1 MATEKT
7 SLPNPKVLAPSVAG
21 VSPQIVN
28 QHTSLPGHL
37 VRLPGTNW
45 AVWRWIVLR
54 GAGFSANEVFKLA
67 APECAEAA
75 DAMLEAEAELEA
87 VREQMLEAIRSEFAC
102 DNGRRDES
110 LVRAL
115 RRLKKGHFPK
125 ELEGRAEF
133 ESMLTAMHESTSELE
148 TKRAE
153 FRALFKSATDRVSK
167 TMLEIGGSDRFREA
181 ILWQNRNAIHAGV
194 DALLRMSPDTN
205 ERGSYRK
212 RREELIANYLQRYC
226 LKNDTIG
233 FFGPVG
239 WAHFV
244 PEGNP
249 FEANP
254 GNDLLAARRVYFE
267 VWGLDVLAETLT
279 NDERFRPWIV
289 PRRMSFAWVEN
300 TTLHAW
306 PKEPITLDDAEVA
319 LFNSCDGKRTAK
331 EIARAL
337 TANEGAAF
345 PDEQQVFE
353 SLRRLETLGVI
364 TWKLEARVAPYPEE
378 SLREQFALIDEP
390 LLRSEAESKLAQLE
404 AGRMLVA
411 QAAGDPRQLD
421 QALSQLE
428 ETFTALTGAPATR
441 AAGRT
446 YAGRTLVYEDC
457 RRDLEVKVGPA
468 TTAAL
473 GEPLSLLLESA
484 RWLTHVVAQKYRQ
497 AFEKLFSTMT
507 AESGVSEV
515 EFIEFW
521 SASRR
526 MLFDEEES
534 LVTPLAATFQQRWAQ
549 VLDVPEDER
558 RVHYSSA
565 ELRGRVEAAF
575 QAPKAGWLSARYH
588 NPDVMIAA
596 PSAEAVQ
603 RGDYVFV
610 MGELHI
616 AANALGVPL
625 FMEQHESP
633 EELWKAFDWDMPEP
647 RLMPLVP
654 KYWPSLTPRLMLT
667 LASPRDYRL
676 EMAPGPFDVPAAS
689 VVTSGQLVVTRQANG
704 QLVVRTRDG
713 RLTFDVIEAFASAI
727 SGEVANHFKPLP
739 PAPHTPRVSF
749 DRLVVCRETWR
760 FAASDVWFAF
770 EKEMAD
776 RFAEARRWA
785 GLHELP
791 QYVFVKA
798 AVEVKPCYV
807 DLASPVY
814 VELFGKMIR
823 RCVEHGLGES
833 DVVVTEMLPG
843 PGESWLPDA
852 AGERYSSELRMVAL
866 DLKNHERVSSEY
878 V

>member
-7 SLPNPKVLAPSVAG
+7 SLPTPKLHAPSVAAG
-21 VSPQIVN
+21 ISSHIVN
-28 QHTSLPGHL
+28 QQTSLPGHL
-37 VRLPGTNW
+37 ERLPGTNW

-54 GAGFSANEVFKLA
+54 GAGFSANEVSKLA

-75 DAMLEAEAELEA
+75 DDMLEAEAELEA
-87 VREQMLEAIRSEFAC
+87 VREQMLDAIRSEFGC
-102 DNGRRDES
+102 DNRQRDES
-110 LVRAL
+110 LVKAL
-115 RRLKKGHFPK
+115 RRLKKGNFPK
-125 ELEGRAEF
+125 ELEGRAGF
-133 ESMLTAMHESTSELE
+133 ESMLMAMHGAMAQLE
-148 TKRAE
+148 TKQAE
-153 FRALFKSATDRVSK
+153 FRAAFKSATDRISK
-167 TMLEIGGSDRFREA
+167 AMLEIARSNRFREA
-181 ILWQNRNAIHAGV
+181 ILWQNRNAIHSGV
-194 DALLRMSPDTN
+194 DALLRMSTDTN

-239 WAHFV
+239 WAQFV
-244 PEGNP
+244 TDGPP
-249 FEANP
+249 LEANA

-306 PKEPITLDDAEVA
+306 PKEPITLDDAEVD

-337 TANEGAAF
+337 MANHAF
-345 PDEQQVFE
+345 RDEEQVFRG
-353 SLRRLETLGVI
+353 LRRLETLGVI

-404 AGRMLVA
+404 AARMLVA
-411 QAAGDPRQLD
+411 QAAGNPKQLD

-457 RRDLEVKVGPA
+457 RRDVEVKVGPA
-468 TTAAL
+468 ATAAL

-484 RWLTHVVAQKYRQ
+484 RWLTHVVAEKYRQ
-497 AFEKLFSTMT
+497 AFVKLFSTMT

-534 LVTPLAATFQQRWAQ
+534 LVTPLAAAFQQRWAQ
-549 VLDVPEDER
+549 VLDVPEDKR
-558 RVHYSSA
+558 AVHYSSA
-565 ELRGRVEAAF
+565 ALRDRVEAAF

-588 NPDVMIAA
+588 NPDVMIAP
-596 PSAEAVQ
+596 PSAEAVR

-654 KYWPSLTPRLMLT
+654 KYWPALTPRLMLT
-667 LASPRDYRL
+667 LATPRDYRL
-676 EMAPGPFDVPAAS
+676 EMAPGPFDVPAAN
-689 VVTSGQLVVTRQANG
+689 VVTSRQLVVTRTANG
-704 QLVVRTRDG
+704 QLVVRTRDR
-713 RLTFDVIEAFASAI
+713 RLSFDVIEAFASAI

-785 GLHELP
+785 GFHELP
-791 QYVFVKA
+791 RHVFVKA

-866 DLKNHERVSSEY
+866 DLKDHKRMSSSVE
-878 V
+878 